1 MGASRKKEE
10 KKREK
15 IEEERIEEIAF
26 FDEKEDEG
34 GCPWTATSLGSLI
47 NRAFPD
53 FSFVSATTLLLTATI
68 LFLSSYVAYSRI

>member
-15 IEEERIEEIAF
+15 IEEERIEEMAF

-47 NRAFPD
+47 NRVFPD